1 MTGFQLLVLILVIP
15 YCLCVPHI
23 TNLPKTIIMNEGTP
37 ANEILYS
44 LEVDTTGATVVNDN
58 PSVHFDFDDST
69 LVVTAGTVVNYDEI
83 PGQVFLQSYRLDFTI
98 TDGADSSIGYLTIQ
112 IRDQPDTAPWFGTT
126 YYEPTGTPPTYNALM
141 NEEQSTIF
149 WTAFPPSVEVND
161 PDGNDLYSLTYSL
174 GGASSV
180 FTVDSSTGTISATSN
195 LDFETDTQTYL
206 FDLIAT
212 DPSGLAGTCSVSVSL
227 VDLNDNSPIFDQGIY
242 LTEVQEHD
250 GTAGHT
256 EIVVQTVTAV
266 DIDAGAAITYALV
279 GGDDAP
285 PNSKFYLAGNIIRTT
300 ASLDY
305 EDPVVIGRNYQYD
318 LIVTASDVGSPSVAT
333 ATVRV
338 KVGIKSHVLNIFI
351 QVCE

>member
-1 MTGFQLLVLILVIP
+1 
-15 YCLCVPHI
+15 
-23 TNLPKTIIMNEGTP
+23 MNEGTP

-180 FTVDSSTGTISATSN
+180 FTVDSSTGTISATSD

-212 DPSGLAGTCSVSVSL
+212 DPSGLAGTCSVSVSV

-242 LTEVQEHD
+242 LVEEEEHD
-250 GTAGHT
+250 ANAVYNGNVNDYF
-256 EIVVQTVTAV
+256 EIDSSTGEIRVANQVDYEAIAPNVNIDLRVTAT
-266 DIDAGAAITYALV
+266 DMD
-279 GGDDAP
+279 GGM
-285 PNSKFYLAGNIIRTT
+285 
-300 ASLDY
+300 
-305 EDPVVIGRNYQYD
+305 
-318 LIVTASDVGSPSVAT
+318 VTASVPLLIHNLNDFDPTCTTTSFLELISETDPAGT
-333 ATVRV
+333 TV
-338 KVGIKSHVLNIFI
+338 SCLLTHFN
-351 QVCE
+351 